1 MLIKTIVANTL
12 ILTELAKSVK
22 IIYENKRI
30 YAFTENDDTPEF
42 FKKIKIRPIQ
52 LMQKNGKFVDV
63 FTNVGDFSLNI
74 DTLDVYEEFTYHL
87 YGHVKQND
95 LHEVIKFHFE
105 EKTKPNC
112 HKYT

>member
-1 MLIKTIVANTL
+1 MLIKTIVTNTL

-30 YAFTENDDTPEF
+30 YAFTE
-42 FKKIKIRPIQ
+42 I
-52 LMQKNGKFVDV
+52 
-63 FTNVGDFSLNI
+63 SLNI